1 MIAAHICSVGSYSKA
16 IFKFRLHF
24 SGPHGGLCMSL
35 INTIHKSF
43 TQSIDT
49 LRIHQTTM
57 QDTRKRKNDCK
68 ILIEIPRCLEYQSP
82 SWKKF
87 HSHEK
92 NSKYVASH
100 IYYS

>member
-1 MIAAHICSVGSYSKA
+1 
-16 IFKFRLHF
+16 
-24 SGPHGGLCMSL
+24 
-35 INTIHKSF
+35 
-43 TQSIDT
+43 
-49 LRIHQTTM
+49 M